1 MTQTATGDEIPAT
14 HGKQPAFAD
23 EINNRRSEMTIDGKS
38 VASKGLG
45 GTALGLGI
53 GALGVELLNG
63 GLNGILGWGRGN
75 NAGEVA
81 AAMSAA
87 ALMAANGGCRSH
99 CEDDQP
105 ITRYEMRQEKE
116 LAAKDSEIA
125 LLKSERF
132 TDAKILEASNV
143 LLGRIQ
149 NIEARL
155 GAIDVQPD
163 SELRMQ
169 PQRTRGVRPAGT
181 RQRPR
186 VPQGGGKMVTLEQV
200 KKGAETFC
208 AKEIEHKLP
217 LSKAFLFGTA
227 AGVMFAKFDAL
238 AEWVR
243 SKPLVSALGIVS
255 DDGEIDDDTLFAA
268 MRTQAEMGNASFDIP
283 IIGNITFSGEDVDK
297 LHQYIRSAR

>member
-155 GAIDVQPD
+155 GAIDVQNQATQDAIVQVKNDLCMRLANEADKRECNDNAIVNYVNATFYP
-163 SELRMQ
+163 
-169 PQRTRGVRPAGT
+169 
-181 RQRPR
+181 
-186 VPQGGGKMVTLEQV
+186 KMVANVT
-200 KKGAETFC
+200 T
-208 AKEIEHKLP
+208 
-217 LSKAFLFGTA
+217 GTDTTAQSTYNPIPNCGCNRNGRA
-227 AGVMFAKFDAL
+227 A
-238 AEWVR
+238 
-243 SKPLVSALGIVS
+243 
-255 DDGEIDDDTLFAA
+255 
-268 MRTQAEMGNASFDIP
+268 
-283 IIGNITFSGEDVDK
+283 
-297 LHQYIRSAR
+297 